1 MNIILD
7 TNVLVS
13 ALLNPHGNFA
23 KILNMI
29 INNTVILLYDNR
41 ILDEYRN
48 VLRRDKF
55 GFDEEIIEPLIDYIA
70 SEGIFITADPIK
82 DKLIDDNDRMFMEV
96 FLSGKADYLI
106 TGNKKHFKIVS
117 NVIDPKE
124 FLEIIEK

>member
-13 ALLNPHGNFA
+13 ALLNPHGNPA

-48 VLRRDKF
+48 VLGRDKF
-55 GFDEEIIEPLIDYIA
+55 GFDEEIIEPLIDYIE
-70 SEGIFITADPIK
+70 SEGIFITPDPVKEI
-82 DKLIDDNDRMFMEV
+82 LIDDNDRMFVEV
-96 FLSGKADYLI
+96 LLSGKADYLI
-106 TGNKKHFKIVS
+106 TGNKKHFKNIV